1 MVSRTGITLTP
12 RVGSAVPQH
21 HADVKSRPHLSAD
34 LSSPIPQL
42 PKEVPTT
49 ASRSYRG
56 SAAGVIHGPCSTRS
70 AFDTRA
76 GESAKSAASPAGVWG
91 RGHCAKQELVDHP
104 RHICRALRHGEMV
117 RRGSTASLASGSRCC
132 ICAACSTRV
141 LNEIVSVP
149 RTAGQVPAVAVEF
162 RPERLVEIEE
172 AVPRSLDV
180 AANRVRDFR
189 IGLVHA
195 RGTEARGRGIARQT
209 PRIVHKAMTILGL
222 LAFWR
227 TKKLESVPATE
238 EKEPAVLPG
247 SSSPEIPAS
256 LGRTRERPPDK
267 NVAPSR

>member
-1 MVSRTGITLTP
+1 MARWSV
-12 RVGSAVPQH
+12 A
-21 HADVKSRPHLSAD
+21 
-34 LSSPIPQL
+34 
-42 PKEVPTT
+42 
-49 ASRSYRG
+49 
-56 SAAGVIHGPCSTRS
+56 
-70 AFDTRA
+70 
-76 GESAKSAASPAGVWG
+76 
-91 RGHCAKQELVDHP
+91 
-104 RHICRALRHGEMV
+104 
-117 RRGSTASLASGSRCC
+117 GSTASLASGSRCC

-141 LNEIVSVP
+141 LNEIVSVQ
-149 RTAGQVPAVAVEF
+149 RTTGQVPAVAVKF

>member
-34 LSSPIPQL
+34 LSSPILQL

-117 RRGSTASLASGSRCC
+117 RRGKHREP
-132 ICAACSTRV
+132 RV
-141 LNEIVSVP
+141 GE
-149 RTAGQVPAVAVEF
+149 QVLHLRGMLDT
-162 RPERLVEIEE
+162 RPERDRQRPTDCGSG
-172 AVPRSLDV
+172 AGSS
-180 AANRVRDFR
+180 
-189 IGLVHA
+189 
-195 RGTEARGRGIARQT
+195 GR
-209 PRIVHKAMTILGL
+209 
-222 LAFWR
+222 
-227 TKKLESVPATE
+227 VPAGAARRDRGSGATE
-238 EKEPAVLPG
+238 PRRRGE
-247 SSSPEIPAS
+247 S
-256 LGRTRERPPDK
+256 RP
-267 NVAPSR
+267 